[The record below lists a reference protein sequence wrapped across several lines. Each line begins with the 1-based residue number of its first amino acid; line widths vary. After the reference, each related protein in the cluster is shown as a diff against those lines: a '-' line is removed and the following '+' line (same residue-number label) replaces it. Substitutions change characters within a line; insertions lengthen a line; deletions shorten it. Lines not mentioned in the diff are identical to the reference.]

1 VPPVVASLV
10 FVAIILGL
18 FALNRDRDSETSF
31 GLWIPVIW
39 AWIVASRNVSLW
51 LELGPTVD
59 KPDQYL
65 EGSPVDRAVFTILLI
80 AGLIVLAARGR
91 RVISVL
97 RANGPIVIFFLYC
110 GFSVL
115 WSEYPEVS
123 FKRWAK
129 AIGDLVMV
137 LIVLTDSEP
146 ELAFKRLL
154 TRASFILIPVS
165 VLFIKYYPALGR
177 SYNQWTYLPSYGGVT
192 TNKNT
197 LGMIC
202 MLFGLGSVWRLQ
214 GAYRAKD
221 QTRRMPQLIAHGII
235 LGMIFWLFW
244 MADSATSLSCFVLAS
259 GLILATGLRAIERRP
274 GLMNLLV
281 FAMIIVP
288 IFSLFVSAGGGL
300 LQTIGRDSS
309 LTGRSDI
316 WKLALSMAGNPVYGT
331 GFEGFWMGKRLE
343 AMWRVDRN
351 ISQAH
356 NGYIEIY
363 LNLGLIGLI
372 LLGAIIV
379 KGYRNVFY
387 GFRQHPYNYNVRLA
401 FFATALVYNLTEA
414 MFRMLSPVWIFFLLA
429 AMIVPGDDLPR
440 VPGTKEVESSA
451 PVSKFVS
458 RHSFARPLR
467 GKV

>member
-1 VPPVVASLV
+1 
-10 FVAIILGL
+10 
-18 FALNRDRDSETSF
+18 
-31 GLWIPVIW
+31 
-39 AWIVASRNVSLW
+39 
-51 LELGPTVD
+51 
-59 KPDQYL
+59 
-65 EGSPVDRAVFTILLI
+65 
-80 AGLIVLAARGR
+80 
-91 RVISVL
+91 
-97 RANGPIVIFFLYC
+97 
-110 GFSVL
+110 
-115 WSEYPEVS
+115 
-123 FKRWAK
+123 
-129 AIGDLVMV
+129 
-137 LIVLTDSEP
+137 
-146 ELAFKRLL
+146 
-154 TRASFILIPVS
+154 
-165 VLFIKYYPALGR
+165 
-177 SYNQWTYLPSYGGVT
+177 
-192 TNKNT
+192 
-197 LGMIC
+197 
-202 MLFGLGSVWRLQ
+202 
-214 GAYRAKD
+214 
-221 QTRRMPQLIAHGII
+221 MPQLIAHGII

-244 MADSATSLSCFVLAS
+244 MADSATSLSCFLLAS
-259 GLILATGLRAIERRP
+259 GLILATGLRVIERRP
-274 GLMNLLV
+274 GIMNLLV

-429 AMIVPGDDLPR
+429 ALIVPGDDFPR
-440 VPGTKEVESSA
+440 VPRTKEIKSSA
-451 PVSKFVS
+451 PVSNSVS